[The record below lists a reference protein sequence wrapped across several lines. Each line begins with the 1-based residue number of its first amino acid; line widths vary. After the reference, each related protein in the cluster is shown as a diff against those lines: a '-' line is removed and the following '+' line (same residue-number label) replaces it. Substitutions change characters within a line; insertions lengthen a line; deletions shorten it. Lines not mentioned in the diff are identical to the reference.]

1 LVSKSV
7 ESLVVKCSYLNLIRR
22 FGRSFAAPCAIVCLI
37 VISGA
42 VDAVTASLSF
52 EIRTDNLPT
61 FDSRALKQRG
71 ISESLPPNRVVGFLP
86 QSLWEEYRWYILG
99 VVVIIWLQSTTIVDL
114 LLERRRLHRA
124 GDESR
129 RHWEELAHVTRVS
142 TLGALTTSVAHELNQ
157 PLGAILSNTEAAE
170 AFLNADPPALD
181 DVRDILVDIR
191 KDDQRAIEIIRRMR
205 SLLRKDELTPKSI
218 EINETVEEALK
229 LLSIDATARKV
240 AIKFEGTAGLPPVW
254 CDPVHFQ
261 QVVLNLVLNAMEAM
275 ACIPEEKRQIV
286 VRTGPGDKRSVKV
299 AVIDAGPG
307 IALETLPKLFQPF
320 FTTKKEGMGLGLS
333 IARTIVEAHQGQ
345 IWAENNSEVG
355 ATFYFTVPV
364 SKEPSA

>member
-1 LVSKSV
+1 
-7 ESLVVKCSYLNLIRR
+7 LVVKCSYLNLIRR
-22 FGRSFAAPCAIVCLI
+22 FGRSFAALCAIVCLI

-42 VDAVTASLSF
+42 VNAVTASLSF
-52 EIRTDNLPT
+52 EIRTNNLPT

-71 ISESLPPNRVVGFLP
+71 ISENLPPNRVGFLP
-86 QSLWEEYRWYILG
+86 QSLWEGYRWYILG
-99 VVVIIWLQSTTIVDL
+99 VVVIIWLQGTMIVDL
-114 LLERRRLHRA
+114 LLERRRLHRV
-124 GDESR
+124 GDEAR

-157 PLGAILSNTEAAE
+157 PLGAILSNAEAAE

-181 DVRDILVDIR
+181 EVRDILVDIR

-205 SLLRKDELTPKSI
+205 SLLRKDQLTPKSI
-218 EINETVEEALK
+218 EINEAVEEALK
-229 LLSIDATARKV
+229 LLSIEATARKV
-240 AIKFEGTAGLPPVW
+240 AIKFEGTAGLLPVW

-286 VRTGPGDKRSVKV
+286 VRTGPSDKGAVKV

-333 IARTIVEAHQGQ
+333 IARTIVGAHQGQ